1 LLSISAAA
9 VGCIEMGDNMDGLN
23 DIDDQTGFEKYSR
36 RYKNRVDMVEREM
49 ITGRETSNKGDEND
63 SSPRVVISEAPAK
76 SHVFIAK
83 SRSQLKDVDNLLRSI
98 MNRPLN

>member
-1 LLSISAAA
+1 
-9 VGCIEMGDNMDGLN
+9 MDGLN
-23 DIDDQTGFEKYSR
+23 DIDNQTGLEKYSR
-36 RYKNRVDMVEREM
+36 RYKNGVDIIEREM
-49 ITGRETSNKGDEND
+49 ITGRGTSDKDDESD
-63 SSPRVVISEAPAK
+63 SSPRVVISDAPAK